1 VTRVVG
7 AALVAL
13 SLCCGKLP
21 TTSDGV
27 AFLQVQLP
35 STTTLNIGDTLRLHA
50 AALDRQ
56 GNPLEVAISWRTADS
71 TVTVGAS
78 TGLITAISPGPGRV
92 QAVIGADALVSD
104 FITLTVKDTAAAL
117 RHE

>member
-1 VTRVVG
+1 MTRVGG

-27 AFLQVQLP
+27 AFLQVQQP
-35 STTTLNIGDTLRLHA
+35 FNTTLNIGDTLRLHA
-50 AALDRQ
+50 TALDKQ
-56 GNPLEVAISWRTADS
+56 GNPLDVAITWRTAD
-71 TVTVGAS
+71 TTITVGAA
-78 TGLITAISPGPGRV
+78 TGLVTAISPGSGRV
-92 QAVIGADALVSD
+92 QAVVGQDELVSD
-104 FITLTVKDTAAAL
+104 FITVTVKEPAAL